1 MNYEQLYIDGVL
13 MDTDEKTDVT
23 LELKSNLFA
32 DISKL
37 SGNHSYTV
45 KLPKTVHNLTVL
57 GHADRPS
64 NPSTWPYSFHSAR
77 YFRNGVELIKDG
89 RATLLSAA
97 DSLEIAIVWGLSSPF
112 EKLKGDIKLNEL
124 GGTEVMPWN
133 VANEPETPSV
143 FFNRGYGYVGYNPWI
158 NENEDEGWQGVD
170 LTHSVSTVTTYNIVQ
185 GYAVD
190 TGQRIGDIVTIN
202 PEAKANWGYLAIPF
216 HLASF
221 VLMNQV
227 VGGTGNNRLWSILDA
242 YDRVIQIA
250 DDVASMQSIVL
261 AAPTNAAK
269 LLINI
274 DTSLS
279 QQTSVTMHQSVPDNA
294 PTPFGGRIGN
304 TGLRYIH
311 PSASAKFVLD
321 KIASKTGVA
330 CMWSGDAETL
340 IDSLAIPCI
349 EKKAN
354 ASVQSLS
361 AYAAINPT
369 TDLGD
374 LTVEVRGANDIF
386 TETPGEASNQLTV
399 ARDCGIS
406 LDVQATWS
414 WDASQAV
421 SNSSTDARYNG
432 TSRSM
437 YQYIYFTNYI
447 EMTILRTNGE
457 SEIFIVGDSSS
468 PDAHKIDQYANL
480 LNGRFQHTIA
490 GYGHIELQQG
500 DKISFELKNK
510 NGKLDDMRLS
520 DGQINA
526 IADSSDEV
534 LKGNNFPIVD
544 NLPDI
549 KVADFIKFLA
559 AVTGTF
565 PLQKADGDIIT
576 FVPIDVIWDSIPNAL
591 DWTRKI
597 VPAHD
602 NDKPKQLDYRLNG
615 WCRENWFRWAD
626 DETVHGNYD
635 GSIAID
641 DTTLDKSRDI
651 FTFPF
656 AATDGGS
663 IPTYTRQKVEGT
675 FGGSSV
681 AIGATYQEPTFK
693 ACKPRIAQVREDGN
707 GKAELFFGM
716 DMQTVIAERYARLQA
731 ALQDIKVIKD
741 DVSLSNVE
749 ILDFDETVP
758 VYLAQHGGYFA
769 ALDIKAMGDGKAEVT
784 MLKIK

>member
-23 LELKSNLFA
+23 LELKSNLFT

-64 NPSTWPYSFHSAR
+64 NPSVWPYSFHSAR
-77 YFRNGVELIKDG
+77 FFRNGVELIKDG

-124 GGTEVMPWN
+124 GGNEVMPWN

-158 NENEDEGWQGVD
+158 NETEDDGWHGVD
-170 LTHSVSTVTTYNIVQ
+170 LTHSISSVVTYNIVQ
-185 GYAVD
+185 GYSID
-190 TGQRIGDIVTIN
+190 TGEKVGDIVTIN
-202 PEAKANWGYLAIPF
+202 PEAKANWGYLSIPF

-221 VLMNQV
+221 VVMNQV
-227 VGGTGNNRLWSILDA
+227 AGGTGNNRLWSVVDA
-242 YDRVIQIA
+242 YDRVIMIA
-250 DDVASMQSIVL
+250 DESTSMQSIVL
-261 AAPTNAAK
+261 SAPTNAAR
-269 LLINI
+269 LLVNM
-274 DTSLS
+274 DTSVS
-279 QQTSVTMHQSVPDNA
+279 QQTSVTMHQSVPDY
-294 PTPFGGRIGN
+294 TPANFGGRIGN

-321 KIASKTGVA
+321 KIAAKTGVT
-330 CMWSGDAETL
+330 CEWSGDAETL
-340 IDSLAIPCI
+340 IGSLAIPCI

-354 ASVQSLS
+354 AQVQSLT
-361 AYAAINPT
+361 AYATINPK

-374 LTVEVRGANDIF
+374 LTVEVKDINDIF
-386 TETPGEASNQLTV
+386 VEAPGATSNQLTV
-399 ARDCGIS
+399 ARDCGVS

-414 WDASQAV
+414 WDASQAE
-421 SNSSTDARYNG
+421 SRSSTDARYNG

-457 SEIFIVGDSSS
+457 EETYIVGDQTS
-468 PDAHKIDQYANL
+468 PNTHKIDQYADMMS
-480 LNGRFQHTIA
+480 GRFQHTIA

-500 DKISFELKNK
+500 DVISFELKNK

-526 IADSSDEV
+526 IVDSSDEV

-544 NLPDI
+544 NLPAI
-549 KVADFIKFLA
+549 KVADYIKFLA
-559 AVTGTF
+559 AITGTF
-565 PLQKADGDIIT
+565 PLQKADGDVIT
-576 FVPIDVIWDSIPNAL
+576 FVPIDLVWDNVPNAL

-597 VPAHD
+597 VPAHG
-602 NDKPKQLDYRLNG
+602 NDKPKQLDYKLIE
-615 WCRENWFRWAD
+615 WARENWFRWAD
-626 DETVHGNYD
+626 DETVRGDYD
-635 GSIAID
+635 GSISIND
-641 DTTLDKSRDI
+641 NTLDKSRDI
-651 FTFPF
+651 YTFPF
-656 AATDGGS
+656 AATDGSS
-663 IPTYTRQKVEGT
+663 IPTYTRQKAEGT
-675 FGGSSV
+675 FGGSTV
-681 AIGATYQEPTFK
+681 AIGATYEEPSFK

-716 DMQTVIAERYARLQA
+716 NMQTVIADRYARLQDT
-731 ALQDIKVIKD
+731 LQDIKVIKD
-741 DVSLSNVE
+741 DVILSNVE
-749 ILDFDETVP
+749 ILNFDETIP

-769 ALDIKAMGDGKAEVT
+769 VLDIKAMGDGKAEVT
-784 MLKIK
+784 MLKL